1 MLVGLADD
9 LAGLG
14 TTPNPYAPRRAR
26 TGHPDGWE
34 PGVTFDSARGQGT
47 VTGVS
52 ETPDPDWSVL
62 LRAWGFDPERFF
74 VDPDLGVQ
82 VRTWEA
88 AVGGGEVRQLWYH
101 RATIRAGRA
110 RDRADLEQLLAEVRR
125 HRPRARPQ
133 VDTDITLVVA
143 LADWQTGKGEGG
155 GSDALVGRVLALAD
169 ALPRHVRRLARIGRR
184 PSRLVMLGM
193 GDLVEGCGDD
203 WYAMG
208 SFQQDLDRRSQV
220 TLVRR
225 LLLKLLEQWVPL
237 VPEVLVACVPGNH
250 GENRRAGKAFTTF
263 GDNDDVAVFEQVADV
278 CAQSAALDHVRF
290 VIPRDELTVTLDV
303 HGKILGAAHGHQLRR
318 GAGPQ
323 GKARAWLADQALG
336 QTPIGDADILITG
349 HYHHLQVVDFGP
361 RLWLQCPALDG
372 GSRWFTDTAGARAT
386 VGTLTFTVDQGG
398 WGDLTI
404 V

>member
-1 MLVGLADD
+1 MGLADD
-9 LAGLG
+9 LAAAGSSVH
-14 TTPNPYAPRRAR
+14 PYAARQARR
-26 TGHPDGWE
+26 THPDGWE
-34 PGVTFDSARGQGT
+34 PGVVFDSAKGEGT

-52 ETPDPDWSVL
+52 DRPDPDWAAL
-62 LRAWGFDPERFF
+62 LTDWGFDPARFH

-88 AVGGGEVRQLWYH
+88 AVGGGEVRRLWYH
-101 RATIRAGRA
+101 RATVRAGRA
-110 RDRADLEQLLAEVRR
+110 QGTVDLEPLLAEVRK
-125 HRPRARPQ
+125 HRFRARPQ

-155 GSDALVGRVLALAD
+155 GSDALAARVLMLAD
-169 ALPRHVRRLARIGRR
+169 NLVTHVRRLARVGRR
-184 PSRLVMLGM
+184 PSRLVIIGM

-208 SFQQDLDRRSQV
+208 TFQQDLDRRSQV

-237 VPEVLVACVPGNH
+237 VPEVLVTCVPGNH

-290 VIPRDELTVTLDV
+290 LIPRDELTVSVDV
-303 HGKILGAAHGHQLRR
+303 HGHIVGAAHGHQLRR
-318 GAGPQ
+318 GNGPQ

-349 HYHHLQVVDFGP
+349 HYHHLQVVDLGP

-372 GSRWFTDTAGARAT
+372 GSRWFTDTAGSRAA
-386 VGTLTFTVDQGG
+386 VGTLTFTVDPGG
-398 WGDLTI
+398 WSDLAI
-404 V
+404 L

>member
-1 MLVGLADD
+1 MGLADD

-14 TTPNPYAPRRAR
+14 TTPNPYAARPARR
-26 TGHPDGWE
+26 THPDGWE

-52 ETPDPDWSVL
+52 ETSEPDWSTL
-62 LRAWGFDPERFF
+62 LIAWGFDPERFF

-88 AVGGGEVRQLWYH
+88 AVGNGEVRQLWYH

-110 RDRADLEQLLAEVRR
+110 RDRADLEALLAEVRR

-155 GSDALVGRVLALAD
+155 GSDALVARVLALAD
-169 ALPRHVRRLARIGRR
+169 ALPQRVRRLARIGRR
-184 PSRLVMLGM
+184 PSRLVIIGM
-193 GDLVEGCGDD
+193 GDLLEGCTGF
-203 WYAMG
+203 YAA
-208 SFQQDLDRRSQV
+208 QETTVDLDRRSQAN
-220 TLVRR
+220 LVRR

-237 VPEVLVACVPGNH
+237 VPEVLVAAVPGNH
-250 GENRRAGKAFTTF
+250 GEHRKNGKAFMGP

-278 CAQSAALDHVRF
+278 CAQSPALDHVRF
-290 VIPRDELTVTLDV
+290 LIPRDELSITLEV
-303 HGKILGAAHGHQLRR
+303 HGRILGAAHGHQMGR

-349 HYHHLQVVDFGP
+349 HYHHLQVVDLGP

-386 VGTLTFTVDQGG
+386 TGTLTFTVDQGG
-398 WGDLTI
+398 WDDLAVI
-404 V
+404 